1 MHSKTSQP
9 NRQTKHISGNKLNV
23 SICAIATAVQYSIR
37 PLSALH
43 NPYSS
48 RCSIFCNHPGPRDVK
63 SIVQVKSQRD
73 SDGKCLK
80 VGAHVQQPIAEDQ
93 IPTEFYQ
100 RFAGSD
106 SRPHTPTPSV
116 LSIQTRFSGS
126 QLVHA
131 RRCLTPDPAQSGT
144 GGRKQIVLD
153 LRRSHSQETLFWNAS
168 SELSSSQALDGKTKS
183 EIPKSVARQSA
194 DGAKNVRL
202 CELEARRRS
211 AERKQQHK
219 EAEGGSQHPSIV
231 CVNDRTDADD
241 EADGLK
247 RRGRKKKK
255 GKILNRNAFHM
266 SNEPET
272 LIAAIGPDSPN
283 ASARPSLVPNANAAS
298 TNTSLANADKSK
310 QADLLKN
317 SFLNED
323 ALKILRRGLNVD
335 IVESAFERFV
345 AYRPLCLLLC
355 LGLCVIVWFSP

>member
-1 MHSKTSQP
+1 MDSKISQP
-9 NRQTKHISGNKLNV
+9 NRRTKRISGNKLNV
-23 SICAIATAVQYSIR
+23 SICAIATAVQYSVR
-37 PLSALH
+37 PLGALQ

-63 SIVQVKSQRD
+63 SIVQQVKLQRD
-73 SDGKCLK
+73 SDAKCLK
-80 VGAHVQQPIAEDQ
+80 VGAHVQQPIIGSPAPAEDE
-93 IPTEFYQ
+93 IPAEFYQ

-131 RRCLTPDPAQSGT
+131 RRCLTPDPALSGT

-183 EIPKSVARQSA
+183 DIPKAVAKQSP

-202 CELEARRRS
+202 CELEARKRS
-211 AERKQQHK
+211 AERKQQQK

-241 EADGLK
+241 ETDGLK

-255 GKILNRNAFHM
+255 GKIANRNAFHM

-283 ASARPSLVPNANAAS
+283 ATARPSLVPNENAAS
-298 TNTSLANADKSK
+298 TNTSLANTDKSK
-310 QADLLKN
+310 QIDLLKN
-317 SFLNED
+317 SFINED

-335 IVESAFERFV
+335 IVESAFGRFV
-345 AYRPLCLLLC
+345 AYRPLYC
-355 LGLCVIVWFSP
+355 GVWVLVS